1 MGLTSGSMS
10 VKKIF
15 CLFLLVPF
23 DLAERDQTFPNREDV
38 RKERGRM
45 RQYETIYIVNPNL
58 GEEEYREVMKRYNNL
73 IEKNKGVIVK
83 TEEWGVQRL
92 AYDLKKLDKGSYVL
106 TNFCGDPGLT
116 AELERDLKLDD
127 RILKFQTIK
136 LADEVDPQEL
146 LQKEK
151 EARRETVVTQEQPPE
166 TPKAAA
172 EEKTEEAKGEEK
184 GDA

>member
-1 MGLTSGSMS
+1 
-10 VKKIF
+10 
-15 CLFLLVPF
+15 
-23 DLAERDQTFPNREDV
+23 
-38 RKERGRM
+38 M
-45 RQYETIYIVNPNL
+45 RHYETIYIVNPNL
-58 GEEEYREVMKRYNNL
+58 GEEEYRDVIKRYNTL

-92 AYDLKKLDKGSYVL
+92 AYELKKLDKGSYVL
-106 TNFCGDPGLT
+106 ANFCGDPGLT

-136 LADEVDPQEL
+136 LADEVDPHEL

-151 EARRETVVTQEQPPE
+151 EARKETVVTQEQPPDAPE
-166 TPKAAA
+166 AAA
-172 EEKTEEAKGEEK
+172 EEKTELAKEEEK